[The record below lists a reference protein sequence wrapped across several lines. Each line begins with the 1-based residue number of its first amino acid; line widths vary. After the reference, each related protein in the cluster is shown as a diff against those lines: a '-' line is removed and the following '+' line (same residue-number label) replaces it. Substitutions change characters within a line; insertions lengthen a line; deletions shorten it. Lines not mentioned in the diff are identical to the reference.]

1 MVKRERSRYLSIYE
15 QVARDLRDA
24 IESGAYKPGGRL
36 PRETDLARELGV
48 AKKTLR
54 HALAI
59 LEHEGLV
66 IRRRS
71 AGTFVAPEEMH
82 RSRSEASIA
91 LLIPGPGAG
100 TTDAVNLFGSAP
112 LEIGEAV
119 RYAAEKGI
127 FFRIFPCPEGKSGGE
142 LAAGRV
148 VAELKRKGFNG
159 VIFFS
164 PMRTQAVVRQLAFA
178 RFPHVALDS
187 HVSEKGVHTVMWDDE
202 SAARECVRLLIKLGH
217 RKIGFIG
224 GVLKSPEINSGSR
237 RRFAGYRK
245 ALDEAGVQFNE
256 RFVANIESLPSE
268 SISASYIP
276 LARQLLKTKP
286 RPTAVV
292 SAVYGVASALWQEA
306 RAQGVGIPDDLSLVC
321 VDVHPGNETEWL
333 VRDKRFELSG
343 FVKPMRKIGQV
354 AVDRL
359 LEWIKNGRDF
369 EPRQVLIP
377 FVWKEGSTAG
387 LCRDKNAN
395 LSE

>member
-15 QVARDLRDA
+15 QVVRDLRDA

-54 HALAI
+54 HSLTI
-59 LEHEGLV
+59 LEHEGLL

-71 AGTFVAPEEMH
+71 AGTFVAPEEMR

-91 LLIPGPGAG
+91 LLTPGPSAG

-127 FFRIFPCPEGKSGGE
+127 FFKIFPCPEGKSGKG
-142 LAAGRV
+142 LIAGGA
-148 VAELKRKGFNG
+148 VAELKRQGFNG

-164 PMRTQAVVRQLAFA
+164 PMRTQAIVRQLAFA

-187 HVSEKGVHTVMWDDE
+187 HVNEKGVHTVMWDDE
-202 SAARECVRLLIKLGH
+202 SAARECVRLLLKLGH
-217 RKIGFIG
+217 RRIGFIG
-224 GVLKSPEINSGSR
+224 GVLKAPEFNTGSR
-237 RRFAGYRK
+237 RRFEGYRR
-245 ALDEAGVQFNE
+245 ALDEAGMHFDE
-256 RFVANIESLPSE
+256 KLVANIESPPSE
-268 SISASYIP
+268 GISSSFIP
-276 LARQLLKTKP
+276 LARQLLKAKP

-292 SAVYGVASALWQEA
+292 CAVFGVASALWQEA
-306 RAQGVGIPDDLSLVC
+306 RARGVGIPGDLSLVC

-333 VRDKRFELSG
+333 VRDKRFDLSG

-377 FVWKEGSTAG
+377 FVMKTGSTAG
-387 LCRDKNAN
+387 VCREKAPG
-395 LSE
+395 